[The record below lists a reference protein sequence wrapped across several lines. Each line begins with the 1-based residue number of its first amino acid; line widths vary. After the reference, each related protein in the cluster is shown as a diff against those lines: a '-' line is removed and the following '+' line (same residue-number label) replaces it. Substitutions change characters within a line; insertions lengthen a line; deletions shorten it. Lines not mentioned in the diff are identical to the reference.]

1 MLVEESDV
9 SGVSILDIDILTLV
23 GSVAVVALMRR
34 RKYHISKSS
43 EGHLMQSARDRLTE
57 NGETGSSLL
66 HFNR

>member
-1 MLVEESDV
+1 MRVEESD
-9 SGVSILDIDILTLV
+9 V

-34 RKYHISKSS
+34 RKYQISKSS

-57 NGETGSSLL
+57 NGEIGSSLL